1 MMQHQASSSVHSK
14 LHDMSPHLLLL
25 QRDCLNAML
34 PRDERGRRGEDSDT
48 ARDRERGDV
57 SMFIEKILREV
68 NQMKSNTKNLL
79 PIART
84 AIGVLFA
91 SAMGLSAAQTPAASD
106 KVVARLGNVTI
117 GQSEITSLLQGM
129 PEAERA
135 AIKGNRTGVE
145 NWLRQRLTSEALLN
159 EAKAK
164 GWAARPEVKARIDA
178 AVREVTNRMI
188 SSSYLESIAQ
198 VPATYPSDAEV
209 KSAYEQGKAN
219 FNLPATYRVAQI
231 YLANTGTDAAATTK
245 LREEAKKLAVQA
257 RQGDFSALAR
267 TRSQDP
273 RSAERGGEVG
283 MLPLDQMLPEVRDA
297 IAKLKVGQVSE
308 PVQSAT
314 GFHIVKLLETQP
326 ARTATL
332 EEIKPR
338 LQTALRE
345 KRQQQL
351 VQAHLAGLAP
361 AASLNIDNAALDA
374 ALK

>member
-1 MMQHQASSSVHSK
+1 MSLNVHSK
-14 LHDMSPHLLLL
+14 SHDMPPHLLLL
-25 QRDCLNAML
+25 QRDCLSAML
-34 PRDERGRRGEDSDT
+34 PRDEQGRRGENVVVSQSCK
-48 ARDRERGDV
+48 REEGSV
-57 SMFIEKILREV
+57 FLEKIVKEV
-68 NQMKSNTKNLL
+68 NQMKSNAKNFL

-91 SAMGLSAAQTPAASD
+91 SAMGLAAAQTPAAAD
-106 KVVARLGNVTI
+106 KVVARLGNATI
-117 GQSEITSLLQGM
+117 GQNEITTLLRGM

-135 AIKGNRTGVE
+135 AIKGNRAGVE

-178 AVREVTNRMI
+178 AVREVTNRLI

-209 KSAYEQGKAN
+209 KAAYEQGKAN

-231 YLANTGTDAAATTK
+231 YLASTGTDAAATTK
-245 LREEAKKLAVQA
+245 LRDEAKKLAVQA

-297 IAKLKVGQVSE
+297 IGKLKVGQVSD

-338 LQTALRE
+338 LQAALRE
-345 KRQQQL
+345 QRQQQL
-351 VQAHLAGLAP
+351 VQAHLATLAP
-361 AASLNIDNAALDA
+361 AGSLNIDNAALDA